1 MILIIPAFSL
11 GILRRIEDELLVRIT
26 RNKLQL
32 YITLF
37 TKYLVL
43 YNCLGGGEPKEREPL
58 TRST

>member
-32 YITLF
+32 HITLF

-43 YNCLGGGEPKEREPL
+43 YNCFGGGGGSLKKGNP
-58 TRST
+58 

>member
-32 YITLF
+32 HITLF

-43 YNCLGGGEPKEREPL
+43 YNN
-58 TRST
+58 